1 MKRQISAHSQPT
13 GLTLHRA
20 DGLLDAVLRQADSP
34 ASGILCDADGLDWK
48 EAVNLFRRMKA
59 PGAVVLLTRLADER
73 LWVETL
79 DAGAFDLLEK
89 PYRPEA
95 LCWVVS
101 TAPQAPHGTS
111 RQQRGIRAPSD
122 CSGNYA
128 EAPHSGG
135 DALRDCRYRA
145 RRLFLTRLARSLA
158 FLRFGL
164 EIRKVP
170 LPMFF
175 ACQVLLGS

>member
-1 MKRQISAHSQPT
+1 MASTPCILAVVSEASDFAALSAHLQPT

-20 DGLLDAVLRQADSP
+20 DGLLDAALRQADSP
-34 ASGILCDADGLDWK
+34 ASVILCDADGLDWK
-48 EAVNLFRRMKA
+48 EAVNLFRRMKT

-101 TAPQAPHGTS
+101 TALKRRSAQAAS
-111 RQQRGIRAPSD
+111 SA
-122 CSGNYA
+122 A
-128 EAPHSGG
+128 
-135 DALRDCRYRA
+135 
-145 RRLFLTRLARSLA
+145 
-158 FLRFGL
+158 
-164 EIRKVP
+164 
-170 LPMFF
+170 
-175 ACQVLLGS
+175 